1 MIHTI
6 TVPIKFISQLRV
18 YKIIMAE
25 VMRERCHAITTRRG
39 LNRRCKHTTLRGI
52 YCWQHLK
59 AIEHLR
65 IKKSILFPDAGMGL
79 FTTVPIKKDVKIT
92 PYTGPVVVSHDPN
105 YGNPYVLQIKKHPP
119 TFIDSIK
126 TNEPGLGRWANAARG
141 KKQDNAQLIY
151 NKRKAYLKSI
161 KPISA
166 NAEITTS
173 YGSTYWKHY
182 KKKAKAVV
190 PKRRRVV
197 R

>member
-1 MIHTI
+1 
-6 TVPIKFISQLRV
+6 
-18 YKIIMAE
+18 MAE

-65 IKKSILFPDAGMGL
+65 IKKSTLLDAGLGL

-92 PYTGPVVVSHDPN
+92 PYTGPKIVSYDPN
-105 YGNPYVLQIKKHPP
+105 YGNQYVLQVKKNPP

-126 TNEPGLGRWANAARG
+126 TNEQGLGRWANDAKVKRRN
-141 KKQDNAQLIY
+141 NAKLVG
-151 NKRKAYLKSI
+151 NTREAYLKSI
-161 KPISA
+161 KPIAS
-166 NAEITTS
+166 NTEITTD
-173 YGSTYWKHY
+173 YGDTYWKHY

-190 PKRRRVV
+190 PRRRRIV
-197 R
+197 RV